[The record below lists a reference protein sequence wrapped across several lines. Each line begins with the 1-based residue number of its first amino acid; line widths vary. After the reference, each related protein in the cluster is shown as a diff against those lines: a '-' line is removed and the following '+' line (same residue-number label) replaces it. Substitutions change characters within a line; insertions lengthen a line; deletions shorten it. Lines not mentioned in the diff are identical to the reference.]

1 MKKFTFLIL
10 LLSFLPQ
17 VSFGQTVQNCLDL
30 SVNLKQ
36 GQKDAVNK
44 TDITSLQN
52 FLKNAGYLN
61 VNATGFFGVQT
72 LRAVKAFQ
80 KANNINPTG
89 LVGPL
94 TRAFIKSSSCV
105 TIATPTPSPTPVE
118 PTTPAT
124 ETPTPPVVNDEII
137 SSGNASSLKVR
148 TDGATVIGNTS
159 STLRGQ
165 VTAGARSGTVGF
177 FEVTINPSVY
187 KASEAIIST
196 KVSQR
201 SNDKFEVS
209 LSGLKPETSYYFRA
223 CAENTSLGQKSCG
236 GTSAFTTTK

>member
-94 TRAFIKSSSCV
+94 TRAFIK
-105 TIATPTPSPTPVE
+105 
-118 PTTPAT
+118 
-124 ETPTPPVVNDEII
+124 
-137 SSGNASSLKVR
+137 
-148 TDGATVIGNTS
+148 
-159 STLRGQ
+159 
-165 VTAGARSGTVGF
+165 
-177 FEVTINPSVY
+177 
-187 KASEAIIST
+187 
-196 KVSQR
+196 
-201 SNDKFEVS
+201 
-209 LSGLKPETSYYFRA
+209 
-223 CAENTSLGQKSCG
+223 
-236 GTSAFTTTK
+236 